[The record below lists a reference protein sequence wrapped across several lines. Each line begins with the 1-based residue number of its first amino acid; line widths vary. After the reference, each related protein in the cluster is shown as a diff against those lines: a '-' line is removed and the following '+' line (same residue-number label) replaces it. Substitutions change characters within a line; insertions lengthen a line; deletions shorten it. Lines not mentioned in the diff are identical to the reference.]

1 MRQPDS
7 PAIATAAGAPVD
19 GPAGQ
24 ALALGAPEA
33 VRYRTYWNSAGL
45 PDAGPGDPL
54 TIRADERRR
63 LQRILGESIHRQ
75 SWLDAADDY
84 LRGKHINATAGERAL
99 DIREDVLD
107 DRRDAYLDVDEWLAA
122 VGAAATEKQWPDEET
137 DAVSR
142 AVVKAFQI
150 ERQLTDDG
158 RLAPG
163 RRVWTYMAYDLA
175 GAVYLVQ
182 AGLRLGFADA
192 PLAAQILD
200 AARDNAAAIFP
211 DWEQFGASYIAA
223 HSCLHGSYPCDHVW
237 REASAA
243 VTALLG
249 DPGSPWVTLPF
260 PSAVGDA
267 ADG

>member
-1 MRQPDS
+1 MSLPDI

-33 VRYRTYWNSAGL
+33 LRHRTYWNSPEL
-45 PDAGPGDPL
+45 PDAVGAPV
-54 TIRADERRR
+54 TIRAEERTHIE
-63 LQRILGESIHRQ
+63 RIVGKPIHRQ

-84 LRGKHINATAGERAL
+84 LRGRHINATAGERAL

-107 DRRDAYLDVDEWLAA
+107 DSRDVYLDVDAWLTA
-122 VGAAATEKQWPDEET
+122 VGAAGTDKEWADHEI

-142 AVVKAFQI
+142 AAVKAFQI

-158 RLAPG
+158 LLPAG
-163 RRVWTYMAYDLA
+163 KRVWTYMAYDLA

-182 AGLRLGFADA
+182 AGFRLGFADPA
-192 PLAAQILD
+192 LAAQILD
-200 AARDNAAAIFP
+200 AARDNAAAIFG
-211 DWEQFGASYIAA
+211 DWQQFGISYLAA
-223 HSCLHGSYPCDHVW
+223 RSCLHGSYPCDDVW
-237 REASAA
+237 RDASST
-243 VTALLG
+243 VRILLD
-249 DPGSPWVTLPF
+249 DPSSPWVTLPF
-260 PSAVGDA
+260 PAAEA